1 MLIRLIT
8 IADHPKLIT
17 FWKTNYFVNELD
29 EYIRFKHFLE
39 KNPKLSLLAEDKGKI
54 IGTVLGSFDGRRG
67 YIQKLVVGKNYRK
80 QGLGKQL
87 MESVV
92 GKLKKLGVLYIPI
105 SCEAENTAFYQKSG
119 FKKTGQITLSKSW
132 SHYKK
137 P

>member
-1 MLIRLIT
+1 MRIQEIKNNDYKELV
-8 IADHPKLIT
+8 K
-17 FWKTNYFVNELD
+17 FWKENYFVNELD

-87 MESVV
+87 
-92 GKLKKLGVLYIPI
+92 IPSI
-105 SCEAENTAFYQKSG
+105 LA
-119 FKKTGQITLSKSW
+119 W
-132 SHYKK
+132 R